1 MLSPPEEEGPN
12 KPRYRGRVVHP
23 QVGIHIRR
31 QPAKLMCFARE
42 CSNHSDI
49 EFMFLLKHAER
60 TYVRS
65 YPGRG
70 SLDQSVDDRTVLLTF
85 TGWTVS

>member
-1 MLSPPEEEGPN
+1 MNVYS
-12 KPRYRGRVVHP
+12 YITDFIF
-23 QVGIHIRR
+23 VGHSADNVAEWLRR